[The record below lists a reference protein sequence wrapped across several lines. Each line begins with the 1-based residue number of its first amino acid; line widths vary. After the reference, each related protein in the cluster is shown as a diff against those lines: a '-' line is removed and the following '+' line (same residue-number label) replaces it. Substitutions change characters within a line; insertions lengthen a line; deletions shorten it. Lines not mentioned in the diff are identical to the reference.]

1 MACKLRLNNFKIPF
15 SDERAQTQEALRRI
29 KQIAQSVDGEM
40 ADHKRKIQFEE
51 IIQNLDKTSWTR
63 YKDRRFTRKDFLN
76 RKLWCRFDAVLRE
89 KSRVSIVIDRCQ

>member
-1 MACKLRLNNFKIPF
+1 MLQEYIFRE
-15 SDERAQTQEALRRI
+15 ERAQTQEALRRI

-40 ADHKRKIQFEE
+40 ADHRRKLQFEE

-76 RKLWCRFDAVLRE
+76 RKLWCRFDAILRE
-89 KSRVSIVIDRCQ
+89 KSRVSTVNYRCR